1 MMKNKILVI
10 IMALTLALPVY
21 SLQEEGVMPAQENT
35 VEQVQTNE
43 NIVQNDEVV
52 DNASE
57 EKILTKE
64 SFKQPTS
71 KRKVAKKFIIA
82 MLSVGLSSLIIYA
95 ALSLYN
101 KFRDNLSQTQALDK
115 KEEPSS
121 LETPDNL
128 NDAIKSFLDRTH
140 WEN

>member
-1 MMKNKILVI
+1 MKNRMLVM
-10 IMALTLALPVY
+10 IMALALALPVY
-21 SLQEEGVMPAQENT
+21 SLQEEGVMPAQENA
-35 VEQVQTNE
+35 VEQVQTDE
-43 NIVQNDEVV
+43 NIVQKDEVV
-52 DNASE
+52 DNVPE

-71 KRKVAKKFIIA
+71 KRRVAKKFIIA
-82 MLSVGLSSLIIYA
+82 MLSVGISSFIIFA
-95 ALSLYN
+95 VLSLYN
-101 KFRDNLSQTQALDK
+101 KFRDSFSQTPMLDK

-128 NDAIKSFLDRTH
+128 NDAVKSFLDRTH